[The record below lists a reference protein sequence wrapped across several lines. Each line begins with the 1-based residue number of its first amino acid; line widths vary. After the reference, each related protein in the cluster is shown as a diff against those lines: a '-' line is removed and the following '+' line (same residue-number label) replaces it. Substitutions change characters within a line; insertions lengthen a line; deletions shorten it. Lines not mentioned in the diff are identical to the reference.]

1 MPRVALPLAAQ
12 RFKLHPGL
20 SPPRGAWL
28 GLLLTGTGLV
38 LLAIA
43 SGPSLVGAAPT
54 PVCKQDGTDTQV
66 CFFEPEDEEGV
77 PIASL
82 KTADKPVDPQLAV
95 GGRFIR
101 DQGALVQLGK
111 A

>member
-1 MPRVALPLAAQ
+1 MPRVALPLAA
-12 RFKLHPGL
+12 RFAKRNPGL

-28 GLLLTGTGLV
+28 GLLLTLLGLV
-38 LLAIA
+38 LLGIA
-43 SGPSLVGAAPT
+43 TGPMLVGAQSAPI
-54 PVCKQDGTDTQV
+54 CKQDGTDTQV

-82 KTADKPVDPQLAV
+82 KTADKPVDAQLNV

-101 DQGALVQLGK
+101 DQRSLIQL
-111 A
+111 